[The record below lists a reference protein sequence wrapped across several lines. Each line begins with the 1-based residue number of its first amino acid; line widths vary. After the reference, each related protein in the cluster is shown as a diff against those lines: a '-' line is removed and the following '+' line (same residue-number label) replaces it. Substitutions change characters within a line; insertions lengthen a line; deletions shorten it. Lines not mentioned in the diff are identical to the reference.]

1 MNDTNYLQQEKK
13 KKEFLFNCK
22 KSCLALSF
30 NMAKYLLFLCTS
42 KLKAELDV

>member
-30 NMAKYLLFLCTS
+30 NMAKYLLFYAPQNL
-42 KLKAELDV
+42 KLS

>member
-22 KSCLALSF
+22 EK
-30 NMAKYLLFLCTS
+30 LFGI
-42 KLKAELDV
+42 KL